1 MDTTSWL
8 FAMTKSAYVGFWMLE
23 NTWTRSSNGVC
34 VIAFSSYVLYLS
46 LSLENGNP
54 PKRVPGVGRWLE
66 LLSLDLGQSGHV
78 LPVDDV
84 LYVPEHRV
92 LAGLI
97 GIGELVPEAD
107 TSELAALLEGH
118 EDAVLEVALGHPVVD
133 EFHGVV
139 TDLAG
144 DELDVLVLGL
154 VELGDAEVGDMLLA
168 GLDVAEVLVIL
179 VREDLELL
187 GEVAVLLEEGTI
199 LDRPKKEDVA
209 LLVEADLDVCCCH
222 DFCYSVVHSEL
233 LSGPLPL
240 NLILWRGTSISLS
253 LIILYDKL
261 YAQSIPSWPIC

>member
-1 MDTTSWL
+1 MVQMGTL
-8 FAMTKSAYVGFWMLE
+8 RRGFPAE
-23 NTWTRSSNGVC
+23 
-34 VIAFSSYVLYLS
+34 
-46 LSLENGNP
+46 
-54 PKRVPGVGRWLE
+54 RWLK
-66 LLSLDLGQSGHV
+66 LLSLDLSQSGHV
-78 LPVDDV
+78 LLVDDALHV
-84 LYVPEHRV
+84 LEHLV

-139 TDLAG
+139 ADLAG

-154 VELGDAEVGDMLLA
+154 VELGDAEVGDVLLA
-168 GLDVAEVLVIL
+168 GLDVAEVLVLL

-240 NLILWRGTSISLS
+240 NLILWRGTSISLP
-253 LIILYDKL
+253 LIMIIEAGAVFVNRK
-261 YAQSIPSWPIC
+261 SRICYFQTVCVF

>member
-1 MDTTSWL
+1 MGGWL
-8 FAMTKSAYVGFWMLE
+8 K
-23 NTWTRSSNGVC
+23 
-34 VIAFSSYVLYLS
+34 
-46 LSLENGNP
+46 
-54 PKRVPGVGRWLE
+54 

-78 LPVDDV
+78 LLVDDALHV
-84 LYVPEHRV
+84 LEHLV
-92 LAGLI
+92 LAGLV

-133 EFHGVV
+133 ELHGVIA
-139 TDLAG
+139 DLAG

-154 VELGDAEVGDMLLA
+154 VELGDAEVGDVLLA
-168 GLDVAEVLVIL
+168 GLDVAEVLVLL

-233 LSGPLPL
+233 LSGHSGPMRAYAQNMCYGGGGP
-240 NLILWRGTSISLS
+240 WGTSISLS
-253 LIILYDKL
+253 LIIIIEAGAEFVNRK
-261 YAQSIPSWPIC
+261 SRICYFQTVCVF